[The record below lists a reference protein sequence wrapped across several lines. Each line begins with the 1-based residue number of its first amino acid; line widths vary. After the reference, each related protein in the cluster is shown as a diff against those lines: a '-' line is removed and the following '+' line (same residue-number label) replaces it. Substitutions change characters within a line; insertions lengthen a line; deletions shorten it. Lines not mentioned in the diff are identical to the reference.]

1 MGLSGLDRVGRG
13 IEDGHLVNVGGILRR
28 VMAEEPTTSDLAEL
42 ARRFCDCLEQRDY
55 DAALS
60 FFGPNPVWDMSE
72 MGMGIFEGRVPV
84 RGLLEDWNGSYDE
97 WEIELENL
105 LDVGNGVVYVVVMER
120 ARPAGSTGRVQLR
133 YAAVV
138 VFAENLIARAK
149 TYLDLDLARAA
160 GERLAEA
167 QR

>member
-1 MGLSGLDRVGRG
+1 MKVS
-13 IEDGHLVNVGGILRR
+13 GILRH
-28 VMAEEPTTSDLAEL
+28 VMAEEPTTSVLAEL
-42 ARRFCDCLEQRDY
+42 ARRFCDCLERRDY

-60 FFGPNPVWDMSE
+60 FFDLNPVWDMSE

-105 LDVGNGVVYVVVMER
+105 LDVGNGVVYAAVTER
-120 ARPAGSTGRVQLR
+120 ARPTGSTGRVQLR

-138 VFAENLIARAK
+138 LFAENLIAHAK
-149 TYLDLDLARAA
+149 TYPGIEEARAA
-160 GERLAEA
+160 AERLARERA
-167 QR
+167 DG

>member
-1 MGLSGLDRVGRG
+1 
-13 IEDGHLVNVGGILRR
+13 
-28 VMAEEPTTSDLAEL
+28 MAEEPTTSDLAEL
-42 ARRFCDCLEQRDY
+42 ARRFCECLERRDY

-60 FFGPNPVWDMSE
+60 FFGLNPVWDMSE

-105 LDVGNGVVYVVVMER
+105 LDVGNGVVYAVVMER
-120 ARPAGSTGRVQLR
+120 ARPTGSTGRVQLR

-138 VFAENLIARAK
+138 VFAENLIAHAK
-149 TYLDLDLARAA
+149 TYPDIDEARAA
-160 GERLAEA
+160 AQHLAQEQA
-167 QR
+167 DG